1 MCKCLR
7 NEERAY
13 ESQLLR
19 YRFRLSATGK
29 GIQHT
34 GTAVKCTGVHHPLKG
49 QEKNGSVFPIFS
61 SILLLYSLLTHSH
74 TSAVKK
80 KKVKI
85 H

>member
-29 GIQHT
+29 GIHHT
-34 GTAVKCTGVHHPLKG
+34 GTPVKCTGVHHPLKG
-49 QEKNGSVFPIFS
+49 QEKKNGSVFPVFS
-61 SILLLYSLLTHSH
+61 SILLLYSLLPHSH

-80 KKVKI
+80 KR
-85 H
+85 